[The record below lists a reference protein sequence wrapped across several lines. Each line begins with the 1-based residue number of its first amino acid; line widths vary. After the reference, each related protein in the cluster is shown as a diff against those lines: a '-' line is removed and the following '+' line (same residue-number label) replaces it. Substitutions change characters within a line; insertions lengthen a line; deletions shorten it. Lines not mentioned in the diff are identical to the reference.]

1 MLLFFAE
8 WSIARSRVTAKV
20 EFDRRLGAET
30 AGDRSSCRVRQQW
43 VIRIIE
49 SSNLTHHTS

>member
-20 EFDRRLGAET
+20 EFDRRPATET

-43 VIRIIE
+43 VIRII
-49 SSNLTHHTS
+49 